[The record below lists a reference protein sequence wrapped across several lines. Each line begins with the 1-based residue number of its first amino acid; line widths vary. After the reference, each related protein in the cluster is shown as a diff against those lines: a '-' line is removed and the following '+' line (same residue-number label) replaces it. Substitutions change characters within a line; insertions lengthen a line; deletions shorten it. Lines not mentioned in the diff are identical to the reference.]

1 MEENKENKEN
11 LNNID
16 DINNNTNNID
26 DLPEPEI
33 TENEMKEIIDF
44 INNWDYEKY
53 ERDAEVREALLL
65 LRSKMKK
72 EEAEKEKQ
80 LEELRIKEN
89 DINTDN
95 INNKIN
101 IDDQPEPEITENEM
115 KEIIDFINNW
125 DYEKY
130 ERDSEVREALLLLRS
145 KMKEEEK
152 EKAQHLKELRIKEKN
167 EIINNQ
173 NNNDIIEEEE
183 NKIDNLN
190 MPDQIYNN
198 NKINVELSE
207 KEKEMLEKNW
217 NSSTKP
223 DYGEKIVNEK
233 GDKEIIIN
241 NDKND
246 KKMKKVILYYI

>member
-1 MEENKENKEN
+1 MTEE
-11 LNNID
+11 
-16 DINNNTNNID
+16 
-26 DLPEPEI
+26 
-33 TENEMKEIIDF
+33 
-44 INNWDYEKY
+44 
-53 ERDAEVREALLL
+53 
-65 LRSKMKK
+65 
-72 EEAEKEKQ
+72 
-80 LEELRIKEN
+80 IKEN
-89 DINTDN
+89 VTNADN
-95 INNKIN
+95 VNNKIN
-101 IDDQPEPEITENEM
+101 IDDQPEPEITESEM

-145 KMKEEEK
+145 KMKKEEEEK
-152 EKAQHLKELRIKEKN
+152 AQQLKELRIKEKN

-173 NNNDIIEEEE
+173 NDNDNIEEKE
-183 NKIDNLN
+183 NQNDNLYI
-190 MPDQIYNN
+190 PDQINNNN

-246 KKMKKVILYYI
+246 KKMKKVILL

>member
-1 MEENKENKEN
+1 MTEE
-11 LNNID
+11 
-16 DINNNTNNID
+16 
-26 DLPEPEI
+26 
-33 TENEMKEIIDF
+33 
-44 INNWDYEKY
+44 
-53 ERDAEVREALLL
+53 
-65 LRSKMKK
+65 
-72 EEAEKEKQ
+72 
-80 LEELRIKEN
+80 IKEN
-89 DINTDN
+89 FTNEDN
-95 INNKIN
+95 VNNNIN
-101 IDDQPEPEITENEM
+101 IDDQPEPEITESEM

-145 KMKEEEK
+145 KMKKEEEEK
-152 EKAQHLKELRIKEKN
+152 AQQLKELRIKEKN

-173 NNNDIIEEEE
+173 NDNDNIEEKE
-183 NKIDNLN
+183 NQNDNLYI
-190 MPDQIYNN
+190 PDQINNN

-241 NDKND
+241 NDKNE
-246 KKMKKVILYYI
+246 KKMKKVILL

>member
-1 MEENKENKEN
+1 MTEE
-11 LNNID
+11 
-16 DINNNTNNID
+16 
-26 DLPEPEI
+26 
-33 TENEMKEIIDF
+33 
-44 INNWDYEKY
+44 
-53 ERDAEVREALLL
+53 
-65 LRSKMKK
+65 
-72 EEAEKEKQ
+72 
-80 LEELRIKEN
+80 IKEN
-89 DINTDN
+89 FTNEDN
-95 INNKIN
+95 VNNNIN
-101 IDDQPEPEITENEM
+101 IDDQPEPEITESEM

-145 KMKEEEK
+145 KMKKEEEEK
-152 EKAQHLKELRIKEKN
+152 AQQLKELRIKEKN

-173 NNNDIIEEEE
+173 NDNDNIEEKE
-183 NKIDNLN
+183 NQNDNLYI
-190 MPDQIYNN
+190 PDQINNN

-246 KKMKKVILYYI
+246 KKMKKVILL

>member
-1 MEENKENKEN
+1 MTEE
-11 LNNID
+11 
-16 DINNNTNNID
+16 
-26 DLPEPEI
+26 
-33 TENEMKEIIDF
+33 
-44 INNWDYEKY
+44 
-53 ERDAEVREALLL
+53 
-65 LRSKMKK
+65 
-72 EEAEKEKQ
+72 
-80 LEELRIKEN
+80 IKEN
-89 DINTDN
+89 FTNEDN
-95 INNKIN
+95 VNNNIN
-101 IDDQPEPEITENEM
+101 IDDQPEPEITESEM

-145 KMKEEEK
+145 KMKKEEEEK
-152 EKAQHLKELRIKEKN
+152 AQQLKELRIKEKN

-173 NNNDIIEEEE
+173 INNDNIEEEE
-183 NKIDNLN
+183 NKNDNLYT
-190 MPDQIYNN
+190 PDQINNN

-246 KKMKKVILYYI
+246 KKMKKVILL

>member
-1 MEENKENKEN
+1 MTEE
-11 LNNID
+11 
-16 DINNNTNNID
+16 
-26 DLPEPEI
+26 
-33 TENEMKEIIDF
+33 
-44 INNWDYEKY
+44 
-53 ERDAEVREALLL
+53 
-65 LRSKMKK
+65 
-72 EEAEKEKQ
+72 
-80 LEELRIKEN
+80 IKEN
-89 DINTDN
+89 FTNADN
-95 INNKIN
+95 VNNNIN
-101 IDDQPEPEITENEM
+101 IDDQPEPEITESEM

-145 KMKEEEK
+145 KMKKEEEEK
-152 EKAQHLKELRIKEKN
+152 AQQLKELRIKEKN

-173 NNNDIIEEEE
+173 NDNDNIEEKE
-183 NKIDNLN
+183 NQNDNLYI
-190 MPDQIYNN
+190 PDQINNN

-241 NDKND
+241 NDKNE
-246 KKMKKVILYYI
+246 KKMKKVILL

>member
-1 MEENKENKEN
+1 MTEE
-11 LNNID
+11 
-16 DINNNTNNID
+16 
-26 DLPEPEI
+26 
-33 TENEMKEIIDF
+33 
-44 INNWDYEKY
+44 
-53 ERDAEVREALLL
+53 
-65 LRSKMKK
+65 
-72 EEAEKEKQ
+72 
-80 LEELRIKEN
+80 IKEN
-89 DINTDN
+89 FTNEDN
-95 INNKIN
+95 VNNNIN
-101 IDDQPEPEITENEM
+101 IDDQPEPEITESEM

-145 KMKEEEK
+145 KMKKEEEEK
-152 EKAQHLKELRIKEKN
+152 AQQLKELRIKEKN

-173 NNNDIIEEEE
+173 NDNDNIEEKE
-183 NKIDNLN
+183 NQNDNLYI
-190 MPDQIYNN
+190 PDQINNNN

-246 KKMKKVILYYI
+246 KKMKKVILL

>member
-1 MEENKENKEN
+1 MTEE
-11 LNNID
+11 
-16 DINNNTNNID
+16 
-26 DLPEPEI
+26 
-33 TENEMKEIIDF
+33 
-44 INNWDYEKY
+44 
-53 ERDAEVREALLL
+53 
-65 LRSKMKK
+65 
-72 EEAEKEKQ
+72 
-80 LEELRIKEN
+80 IKEN
-89 DINTDN
+89 FTNEDN
-95 INNKIN
+95 VNNNNIN
-101 IDDQPEPEITENEM
+101 IDDQPEPEITESEM

-145 KMKEEEK
+145 KMKKEEEEK
-152 EKAQHLKELRIKEKN
+152 AQQLKELRIKEKN

-173 NNNDIIEEEE
+173 INNNNIEEED
-183 NKIDNLN
+183 NKNDNLYI
-190 MPDQIYNN
+190 PDQINNN

-246 KKMKKVILYYI
+246 KKMKKVILL